1 MTFML
6 KLLVVVQV
14 ALAQQINKNNLQIN
28 KQMNNYLDLMQNIL
42 RNGYHKAP
50 ARKGLPGTI
59 ELFGQTLDFDLREGF
74 PIITTKAISFNIVK
88 YELLWFINGDTSIK
102 YLLENGV
109 HIWDKLAYDY
119 EKQVDP
125 AIKDLSLTEYTE
137 GVLAGKYTGQCG
149 PVYGHTWRNFGGET
163 DQLAN
168 LLKSLVTSPNS
179 RRHILTAWDPTENE
193 RDHFQVACPCFTEFC
208 LEPSDDEPDVLN
220 LSQMLVIRSSDV
232 FLGLPYDIAEY
243 ALLQYLL
250 VSHLCSKGM
259 RVLVGKLKVVIGSA
273 HIYDNYI
280 GQVNE
285 QLVRMTKKLP
295 VLHLGKF
302 KPLIVAS
309 RRSKNKGDCNWV
321 ANEIELIGYS
331 HEKKIKATIN
341 IGEQ

>member
-1 MTFML
+1 
-6 KLLVVVQV
+6 
-14 ALAQQINKNNLQIN
+14 
-28 KQMNNYLDLMQNIL
+28 MNNYLDFMQNIL

-59 ELFGQTLDFDLREGF
+59 ELFGQALCFDLNEGF
-74 PIITTKAISFNIVK
+74 PILTTKAISFNIVK
-88 YELLWFINGDTSIK
+88 HELLWFINGDTSIK
-102 YLLENGV
+102 YLLESGI

-125 AIKDLSLTEYTE
+125 VIKDLSLTEYTE

-168 LLKSLVTSPNS
+168 LLKSLATNPNS

-193 RDHFQVACPCFTEFC
+193 RDNFQVACPCFTEFC
-208 LEPSDDEPDVLN
+208 LEPSDTEDYVLN
-220 LSQMLVIRSSDV
+220 QMLVIRSSDV

-243 ALLQYLL
+243 ALLQHLL
-250 VSHLCSKGM
+250 VSHLCSKGK
-259 RVLVGKLKVVIGSA
+259 RVRVGTLKIAIGSA
-273 HIYDNYI
+273 HIYDNYT
-280 GQVNE
+280 GLVNE

-295 VLHLGKF
+295 ILRLAEA
-302 KPLIVAS
+302 KPLIIAGK
-309 RRSKNKGDCNWV
+309 RSKNRGDCNWS
-321 ANEIELIGYS
+321 ANEIELLGYAPG
-331 HEKKIKATIN
+331 KKIKATIN